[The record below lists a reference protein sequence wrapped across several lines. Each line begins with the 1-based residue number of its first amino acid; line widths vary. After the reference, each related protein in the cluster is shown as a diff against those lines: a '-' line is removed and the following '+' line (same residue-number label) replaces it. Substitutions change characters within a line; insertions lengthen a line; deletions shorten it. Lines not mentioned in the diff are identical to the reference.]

1 MIYLLI
7 SNIVTIIA
15 VIIAYNLGL
24 RNKQILENKEE
35 IKVIPNPIQS
45 YKKLKREKQ
54 MKDEIDKLNTIM
66 GNIDT
71 YDGTPNGQME
81 VSK

>member
-1 MIYLLI
+1 MVYLLI

-35 IKVIPNPIQS
+35 IKVIPNPIER
-45 YKKLKREKQ
+45 YKKYKQEKEI
-54 MKDEIDKLNTIM
+54 KGEIDKLNTVM
-66 GNIDT
+66 GNIDI
-71 YDGTPNGQME
+71 YDGTPNGQVE

>member
-7 SNIVTIIA
+7 SNIVTIVA

-35 IKVIPNPIQS
+35 IKVVPNPIKS
-45 YKKLKREKQ
+45 YKKYKQEKAI
-54 MKDEIDKLNTIM
+54 KGEIDKLNTIM
-66 GNIDT
+66 GNIDI
-71 YDGTPNGQME
+71 YDGTPNGQVE